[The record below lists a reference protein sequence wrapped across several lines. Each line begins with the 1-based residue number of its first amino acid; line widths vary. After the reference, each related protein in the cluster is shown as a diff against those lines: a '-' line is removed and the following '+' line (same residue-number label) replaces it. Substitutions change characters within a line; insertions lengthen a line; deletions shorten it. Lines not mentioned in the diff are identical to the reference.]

1 MLKVIVYHII
11 QCFTLFFL
19 VLKKTTSILCKVNF
33 NYTQKILVDRSYLAY
48 RGLGNSLDWL
58 RSYCI
63 HFIKPYPDNCPLRE
77 LEVSG
82 TYV

>member
-1 MLKVIVYHII
+1 MPLDFSGE
-11 QCFTLFFL
+11 CGPF
-19 VLKKTTSILCKVNF
+19 
-33 NYTQKILVDRSYLAY
+33 RSYLAY